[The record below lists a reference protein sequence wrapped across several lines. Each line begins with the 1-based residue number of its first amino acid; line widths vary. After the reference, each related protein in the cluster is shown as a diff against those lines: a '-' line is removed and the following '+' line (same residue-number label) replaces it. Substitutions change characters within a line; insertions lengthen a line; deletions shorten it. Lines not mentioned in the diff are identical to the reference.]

1 MVNKRALIIGKSLYV
16 NMSLPFVKI
25 LQIRYS
31 DKIDY
36 TFNKN
41 LGLKK
46 YFNLKQIYT
55 AIENVQKIHFNSQL
69 KLWLR
74 YFGNLTDAI

>member
-1 MVNKRALIIGKSLYV
+1 MYKYAIWEPLLYV

-25 LQIRYS
+25 VQIRYS

-36 TFNKN
+36 TFNKK

-46 YFNLKQIYT
+46 YFFIWNNFNLKQIYT
-55 AIENVQKIHFNSQL
+55 AIENVKKNI
-69 KLWLR
+69 
-74 YFGNLTDAI
+74 